1 MQIETGATIRGV
13 QAGRTGGPR
22 GQDTLFPPP
31 LPLAHG
37 QAAATPDALGP
48 VQTPTVVD
56 TPTKATFVLTRAV
69 DGVDGVFSWVL
80 NITGKQLQCG

>member
-1 MQIETGATIRGV
+1 
-13 QAGRTGGPR
+13 
-22 GQDTLFPPP
+22 
-31 LPLAHG
+31 
-37 QAAATPDALGP
+37 